1 VIDMSSSQAHWDG
14 AYADAET
21 TKLGWYQAEHEVT
34 ISLFEMCDKK
44 ANRVIDVGAGVT
56 TLIDALE
63 QMNYQVSVLD
73 VSREALRTLK
83 SRHGN
88 RISYL
93 HGDLTNEL
101 QLDDYDIWHDRAVLH
116 FLLEEEQK
124 KAYVKNLESCIT
136 SGGYAIIETFA
147 TDGAQMCCGLQL
159 CTYDESKLR
168 SLLGEGWKL
177 VHSLR
182 HIHINPFGGERPYVS
197 VIFQRK

>member
-1 VIDMSSSQAHWDG
+1 MSSSQAHWDG

-44 ANRVIDVGAGVT
+44 TNRVIDVGAGVT

-73 VSREALRTLK
+73 VSSEALRTLK

-124 KAYVKNLESCIT
+124 KAYVKNLESCIS

-177 VHSLR
+177 AHSLR
-182 HIHINPFGGERPYVS
+182 HIHMNPFGGERPYVS
-197 VIFQRK
+197 AIFQRK

>member
-1 VIDMSSSQAHWDG
+1 MSSSQAHWDG

-124 KAYVKNLESCIT
+124 KAYVKNLESCIS

-159 CTYDESKLR
+159 CTYDEAKLR
-168 SLLGEGWKL
+168 LLLGEGWKL

-197 VIFQRK
+197 AIFQRK

>member
-1 VIDMSSSQAHWDG
+1 MSSSQAHWDG

-44 ANRVIDVGAGVT
+44 TNRVIDVGAGVT

-116 FLLEEEQK
+116 FLLEEEQNDK
-124 KAYVKNLESCIT
+124 PTVLALREIAEGHLDNPDFHRTENDLEKELAEELAKAE
-136 SGGYAIIETFA
+136 
-147 TDGAQMCCGLQL
+147 
-159 CTYDESKLR
+159 DE
-168 SLLGEGWKL
+168 
-177 VHSLR
+177 
-182 HIHINPFGGERPYVS
+182 IA
-197 VIFQRK
+197 

>member
-1 VIDMSSSQAHWDG
+1 MSSSQAHWDG

-124 KAYVKNLESCIT
+124 KAYVKNLESCIS

-177 VHSLR
+177 AHSLR
-182 HIHINPFGGERPYVS
+182 HIHMNPFGGERPYVS
-197 VIFQRK
+197 AIFQRK

>member
-1 VIDMSSSQAHWDG
+1 MSSSQAHWDG

-44 ANRVIDVGAGVT
+44 TNRVIDVGAGVT

-73 VSREALRTLK
+73 VSSEALRTLK

-182 HIHINPFGGERPYVS
+182 HIHMNPFGGERPYVS
-197 VIFQRK
+197 AIFQRK

>member
-1 VIDMSSSQAHWDG
+1 MSSNQAHWDG
-14 AYADAET
+14 AYADVET

-34 ISLFEMCDKK
+34 ISLFEMCDET
-44 ANRVIDVGAGVT
+44 ANRIIDVGAGVT

-124 KAYVKNLESCIT
+124 KAYVKNLESCIS

-197 VIFQRK
+197 AIFQRK

>member
-1 VIDMSSSQAHWDG
+1 MSSSQAHWDG

-56 TLIDALE
+56 TLIDVLE

-73 VSREALRTLK
+73 VSSEALRTLK
-83 SRHGN
+83 IRHGN

-93 HGDLTNEL
+93 HGDLTKEL
-101 QLDDYDIWHDRAVLH
+101 QLGDYDIWHDRAVLH

-124 KAYVKNLESCIT
+124 KAYVKNLESCIS

-159 CTYDESKLR
+159 CTYDELKLR

-182 HIHINPFGGERPYVS
+182 HIHMNPFGGERPYVS
-197 VIFQRK
+197 AIFQRK

>member
-1 VIDMSSSQAHWDG
+1 MSSSQAHWDG

-73 VSREALRTLK
+73 VSSEALRTLK

-124 KAYVKNLESCIT
+124 KAYVKNLESCIS

-182 HIHINPFGGERPYVS
+182 HIHMNPFGGERPYVS
-197 VIFQRK
+197 SIFQRK

>member
-1 VIDMSSSQAHWDG
+1 MSSSQAHWDG

-44 ANRVIDVGAGVT
+44 TNRVIDVGAGVT

-197 VIFQRK
+197 AIFQRK